1 MINQKSVTLSFFYH
15 TGASENSSQLSPV
28 SSRIRGSNVYYWL
41 RYKLGKEH
49 SFENA
54 SVTTH
59 TTYLHVFFRLRQILG
74 VLQKLSHVSHDWF
87 FIWIHNV
94 NIYESQY
101 IIYIIMQP
109 SRPDHIIT
117 HYAAVI
123 KTHYH
128 KPVYFATARLTC
140 HWQKLIC
147 NEHFFL
153 GNILIEHD

>member
-1 MINQKSVTLSFFYH
+1 M
-15 TGASENSSQLSPV
+15 PV
-28 SSRIRGSNVYYWL
+28 I
-41 RYKLGKEH
+41 
-49 SFENA
+49 
-54 SVTTH
+54 TH

-87 FIWIHNV
+87 FIWIHSV
-94 NIYESQY
+94 NIYKSQY
-101 IIYIIMQP
+101 TIYIIMQP

-128 KPVYFATARLTC
+128 KHVYFATAHLTC

-147 NEHFFL
+147 HEHFFFL
-153 GNILIEHD
+153 GNILIEHDWVIKKFLPRTGKFHILSSAYCSCNCCQVKNPTVPKYSWCLL